1 MKSAKFKDSPL
12 GPIPQDWEVKR
23 LGEIGEPLMCKRVL
37 KHQTSDQGDIPFY
50 KIGTF
55 GKTPDAYITRSL
67 FESLRSKYPF
77 PRKGDCLISA
87 AGTIGRVV
95 VYNGEDAYFQDSNIV
110 WIGNDEAVV
119 TNEYL
124 ALCYALMKWQSED
137 GGIISRLYNANLKA
151 QIIVCPP
158 LPEQQRIAE
167 ALGEVDKLIE
177 SLDAQIEKKRRIA
190 QGLAHDL
197 LGMRS
202 GMNEPVRRLPGFK
215 GVWRRVP
222 FSQAFTMLNNNTY
235 SRDFMCAPREG
246 TVMNIHYGDVLIK
259 FACVLDLG
267 VDEVPC
273 LKNGVRPNKD
283 FIQDGDIVIADT
295 AEDETVGRV
304 VEIQGVGGSQCV
316 SGLHTVLCRAMT
328 NAFASGFLGYYMNSQ
343 FYHEQLIPLI
353 TGCKVSALSRSSL
366 AKTELVIPPTIA
378 EQQAI
383 AEVLAAAD
391 SEITGL
397 EAKKRKYEQIKSGMM
412 RDLLTGKVRMKGE
425 CDDK

>member
-37 KHQTSDQGDIPFY
+37 KHQTSEQGDIPFY

-110 WIGNDEAVV
+110 WIDNDEAVV

-124 ALCYALMKWQSED
+124 ALCYTLMKWQSED

-177 SLDAQIEKKRRIA
+177 SLDEQIEKKRLIA
-190 QGLAHDL
+190 KGVAHDL
-197 LGMRS
+197 LS
-202 GMNEPVRRLPGFK
+202 GKKRLPGFK
-215 GVWRRVP
+215 GAWREV
-222 FSQAFTMLNNNTY
+222 AFKAAFISLGNNTY
-235 SRDFMCAPREG
+235 ARECLCG
-246 TVMNIHYGDVLIK
+246 YSTNAYDIHYGDVLIR
-259 FACVLDLG
+259 FGAV
-267 VDEVPC
+267 VDFSSDYIPR
-273 LKNGVRPNKD
+273 LKDGIKPNKD
-283 FIQDGDIVIADT
+283 FLQNGDIVFADT
-295 AEDETVGRV
+295 AEDEMVGKA
-304 VEIQGVGGSQCV
+304 VEVRGLGDGKAV
-316 SGLHTVLCRAMT
+316 SGLHTMACRPRADM
-328 NAFASGFLGYYMNSQ
+328 FA
-343 FYHEQLIPLI
+343 P
-353 TGCKVSALSRSSL
+353 
-366 AKTELVIPPTIA
+366 
-378 EQQAI
+378 
-383 AEVLAAAD
+383 
-391 SEITGL
+391 
-397 EAKKRKYEQIKSGMM
+397 
-412 RDLLTGKVRMKGE
+412 
-425 CDDK
+425 

>member
-110 WIGNDEAVV
+110 WIYNDEAVV

-151 QIIVCPP
+151 QIIVCPL

-167 ALGEVDKLIE
+167 
-177 SLDAQIEKKRRIA
+177 S
-190 QGLAHDL
+190 
-197 LGMRS
+197 
-202 GMNEPVRRLPGFK
+202 
-215 GVWRRVP
+215 
-222 FSQAFTMLNNNTY
+222 
-235 SRDFMCAPREG
+235 
-246 TVMNIHYGDVLIK
+246 
-259 FACVLDLG
+259 LG
-267 VDEVPC
+267 VD
-273 LKNGVRPNKD
+273 D
-283 FIQDGDIVIADT
+283 FAKCDM
-295 AEDETVGRV
+295 RV
-304 VEIQGVGGSQCV
+304 
-316 SGLHTVLCRAMT
+316 
-328 NAFASGFLGYYMNSQ
+328 
-343 FYHEQLIPLI
+343 
-353 TGCKVSALSRSSL
+353 CKVLECENVKKSDKLLKFQLDDGSGTPRQILSGIAKFYKPEELLGKTVVAILNLPPRKMMGQMSNGMLLSAVREVDG
-366 AKTELVIPPTIA
+366 KEELNLIM
-378 EQQAI
+378 
-383 AEVLAAAD
+383 LDD
-391 SEITGL
+391 SVPAGAQL
-397 EAKKRKYEQIKSGMM
+397 
-412 RDLLTGKVRMKGE
+412 
-425 CDDK
+425 C

>member
-1 MKSAKFKDSPL
+1 MEFNKARFL
-12 GPIPQDWEVKR
+12 NLAGQTAVPIINKGQFE
-23 LGEIGEPLMCKRVL
+23 
-37 KHQTSDQGDIPFY
+37 
-50 KIGTF
+50 TF
-55 GKTPDAYITRSL
+55 TVPY
-67 FESLRSKYPF
+67 
-77 PRKGDCLISA
+77 
-87 AGTIGRVV
+87 
-95 VYNGEDAYFQDSNIV
+95 
-110 WIGNDEAVV
+110 
-119 TNEYL
+119 
-124 ALCYALMKWQSED
+124 
-137 GGIISRLYNANLKA
+137 
-151 QIIVCPP
+151 PP
-158 LPEQQRIAE
+158 LEEQRRIAE
-167 ALGEVDKLIE
+167 TLGEVDKLIE
-177 SLDAQIEKKRRIA
+177 SLDAQIEKKRLIA

-197 LGMRS
+197 LGMRD
-202 GMNEPVRRLPGFK
+202 GKNEPIRRLPGFK
-215 GVWRRVP
+215 GGWRRVP

-304 VEIQGVGGSQCV
+304 VEIQGVGESQCV
-316 SGLHTVLCRAMT
+316 SGLHTVLCRPMT

-343 FYHEQLIPLI
+343 SYHDQLMPLI
-353 TGCKVSALSRSSL
+353 TGSKVSALSRSSL

-391 SEITGL
+391 SEIAGL

-412 RDLLTGKVRMKGE
+412 HDLLTGKVRMKGE
-425 CDDK
+425 

>member
-1 MKSAKFKDSPL
+1 MNTAKFKDSPL
-12 GPIPQDWEVKR
+12 GPIPQDWEMKR

-110 WIGNDEAVV
+110 WIDNDESVV

-177 SLDAQIEKKRRIA
+177 SLDEQIEKKRLIA
-190 QGLAHDL
+190 KGVAHDL
-197 LGMRS
+197 LTGKK
-202 GMNEPVRRLPGFK
+202 RLPGFK
-215 GVWRRVP
+215 GEWKSIRLGELSDIVTGGTPSTEVP
-222 FSQAFTMLNNNTY
+222 AFWGGDI
-235 SRDFMCAPREG
+235 RW
-246 TVMNIHYGDVLIK
+246 MNSGDVHLKRIRDVDGRITQLGYTSSNTRLIPRGS
-259 FACVLDLG
+259 V
-267 VDEVPC
+267 
-273 LKNGVRPNKD
+273 
-283 FIQDGDIVIADT
+283 VIALAGQGKTRGT
-295 AEDETVGRV
+295 AAITECELCTNQSIGAILPSEKHDSECLYYVLAMQYEKLRAASSGDGTR
-304 VEIQGVGGSQCV
+304 GGLSKKI
-316 SGLHTVLCRAMT
+316 LEE
-328 NAFASGFLGYYMNSQ
+328 YMVK
-343 FYHEQLIPLI
+343 LP
-353 TGCKVSALSRSSL
+353 VD
-366 AKTELVIPPTIA
+366 IA

-383 AEVLAAAD
+383 ADLLSEQDAAIAA
-391 SEITGL
+391 L
-397 EAKKRKYEQIKSGMM
+397 EGKREKYVRIKEGMM

-425 CDDK
+425 

>member
-110 WIGNDEAVV
+110 WIDNDESVV

-158 LPEQQRIAE
+158 LPGQQRIAE

-177 SLDAQIEKKRRIA
+177 SLDEQIEKKHLIA
-190 QGLAHDL
+190 RGVAHDL
-197 LGMRS
+197 LGMRNDK
-202 GMNEPVRRLPGFK
+202 NEPIRRIPGFK
-215 GVWRRVP
+215 GEWEKKDYKDVILHHKWKSIGTSEYESSGQFPVIDQGQEAVVAYSDNIDALFHVP
-222 FSQAFTMLNNNTY
+222 DGGAIVF
-235 SRDFMCAPREG
+235 
-246 TVMNIHYGDVLIK
+246 GDHTRIVK
-259 FACVLDLG
+259 YVS
-267 VDEVPC
+267 
-273 LKNGVRPNKD
+273 KD
-283 FIQDGDIVIADT
+283 FIVGADGTQIL
-295 AEDETVGRV
+295 
-304 VEIQGVGGSQCV
+304 
-316 SGLHTVLCRAMT
+316 SGLGCDTQFLYHALRQIEIP
-328 NAFASGFLGYYMNSQ
+328 NLGYNRHFKFIKNHQY
-343 FYHEQLIPLI
+343 
-353 TGCKVSALSRSSL
+353 SL
-366 AKTELVIPPTIA
+366 PPTLA

-383 AEVLAAAD
+383 ADLLSEQDAAIAV
-391 SEITGL
+391 L
-397 EAKKRKYEQIKSGMM
+397 EAKRENYVRIKEGMM
-412 RDLLTGKVRMKGE
+412 RDLLTGRVRMGFAASDEVQSSAKGE
-425 CDDK
+425 GRGCDRTCKNGCGL

>member
-110 WIGNDEAVV
+110 WIDNDEAVV

-177 SLDAQIEKKRRIA
+177 SLEEQIEKKRLIA
-190 QGLAHDL
+190 KGVAHDL
-197 LGMRS
+197 LGMRD
-202 GMNEPVRRLPGFK
+202 GENEPVRRLPGFK
-215 GVWRRVP
+215 GKWERKRLDDIGTILKGSGICRAESNTGNIP
-222 FSQAFTMLNNNTY
+222 AIRYGEIYTHHNNIVKQYVSFISEKVALGATQLK
-235 SRDFMCAPREG
+235 
-246 TVMNIHYGDVLIK
+246 VGDVV
-259 FACVLDLG
+259 FAGSGETVEEIGKSVAILDDG
-267 VDEVPC
+267 VYAGGDTIVFSPKMEVAPIFWGYLLNEPYVQKQKS
-273 LKNGVRPNKD
+273 LKGQGVTIVHVRPS
-283 FIQDGDIVIADT
+283 DIAAIEV
-295 AEDETVGRV
+295 
-304 VEIQGVGGSQCV
+304 CFPK
-316 SGLHTVLCRAMT
+316 L
-328 NAFASGFLGYYMNSQ
+328 
-343 FYHEQLIPLI
+343 
-353 TGCKVSALSRSSL
+353 
-366 AKTELVIPPTIA
+366 A

-391 SEITGL
+391 SEIAAL
-397 EAKKRKYEQIKSGMM
+397 EEKERKYEQIKSGMM
-412 RDLLTGKVRMKGE
+412 HDLLTGKVRMKGE
-425 CDDK
+425 

>member
-1 MKSAKFKDSPL
+1 VKSAKFKDSPL

-77 PRKGDCLISA
+77 PCKGDCLISA

-110 WIGNDEAVV
+110 WIDNDEAVV

-167 ALGEVDKLIE
+167 SLGEVDKLIE
-177 SLDAQIEKKRRIA
+177 SFDEQIEKKRLIA
-190 QGLAHDL
+190 KGVAHDL
-197 LGMRS
+197 LS
-202 GMNEPVRRLPGFK
+202 GAKRLPGFK
-215 GVWRRVP
+215 GEWKSVRLGELSEIVTGGTPSTEVP
-222 FSQAFTMLNNNTY
+222 AFWGGDI
-235 SRDFMCAPREG
+235 RW
-246 TVMNIHYGDVLIK
+246 MNSGDVHLKRIHDVDGRITQLGYASSNARLIPIGS
-259 FACVLDLG
+259 V
-267 VDEVPC
+267 
-273 LKNGVRPNKD
+273 
-283 FIQDGDIVIADT
+283 VIALAGQGKTRGT
-295 AEDETVGRV
+295 AAITECELCTNQSIGAILPSEKHDSECLYYVLAMQYEKLRAASSGDGTR
-304 VEIQGVGGSQCV
+304 GG
-316 SGLHTVLCRAMT
+316 
-328 NAFASGFLGYYMNSQ
+328 
-343 FYHEQLIPLI
+343 
-353 TGCKVSALSRSSL
+353 LSKKIL
-366 AKTELVIPPTIA
+366 EEYIVKLPVDIA

-383 AEVLAAAD
+383 ADLLGEQDAAIAA
-391 SEITGL
+391 L
-397 EAKKRKYEQIKSGMM
+397 EAKREKYARIKEGMM

-425 CDDK
+425 REHE